1 MLVEVDRDG
10 RPQPTVPF
18 VDLTKPRAV
27 TWWVDRYVLPQ
38 VYWHRLLRGKV

>member
-1 MLVEVDRDG
+1 MLVEVGRDG

-18 VDLTKPRAV
+18 PDLTKSRAV

-38 VYWHRLLRGKV
+38 VYWRRILRGRV